1 MEITTTDSEGLDQA
15 YSTTEGLYSAGD
27 TLYIAGTK
35 SAGDVLD
42 DLSIPLGLTNTTAR
56 HRDASRVL
64 VAIPQFS
71 TLVGHS
77 LGGAVALQLQKE
89 NPELKTRTYGAPVA
103 SVSGSGERYRHWGDP
118 VAMFDLGAQTTVPR
132 SLNPHSYAALAS
144 EPHKKKAG
152 PDRKIA

>member
-1 MEITTTDSEGLDQA
+1 MEIADREGLDEA
-15 YSTTEGLYSAGD
+15 YGTSEGLYSAGD

-64 VAIPQFS
+64 VANPQFS
-71 TLVGHS
+71 TLAGHS

-89 NPELKTRTYGAPVA
+89 NPGLKTRTYGAPVA
-103 SVSGSGERYRHWGDP
+103 STSGSSERFKHWGDP

-132 SLNPHSYAALAS
+132 GLNPHSYSTLAS
-144 EPHKKKAG
+144 TPYKKKE
-152 PDRKIA
+152 PDRRIT

>member
-1 MEITTTDSEGLDQA
+1 MIADSEGLDEA
-15 YSTTEGLYSAGD
+15 YGTAEGLYSAGD

-56 HRDASRVL
+56 HRDASMVL
-64 VAIPQFS
+64 AANPQFS

-103 SVSGSGERYRHWGDP
+103 SVSGSSERYRHWGDP
-118 VAMFDLGAQTTVPR
+118 WPCLTSVPR
-132 SLNPHSYAALAS
+132 RLLRV
-144 EPHKKKAG
+144 G
-152 PDRKIA
+152 

>member
-1 MEITTTDSEGLDQA
+1 MEIADSEGLDQA
-15 YSTTEGLYSAGD
+15 YGTTEGLYSAGD

-64 VAIPQFS
+64 VANPQFS

-89 NPELKTRTYGAPVA
+89 NPELKTRTYGAPVVA
-103 SVSGSGERYRHWGDP
+103 SVSSSSPSGSNERYRHWGDP
-118 VAMFDLGAQTTVPR
+118 VAMFDLGAQTTAR
-132 SLNPHSYAALAS
+132 
-144 EPHKKKAG
+144 G
-152 PDRKIA
+152 G